1 MKTLASICACI
12 ALITGIVSVN
22 LWRELRT
29 ERQANVELRTR
40 FNVARL
46 PGSAPAMP
54 APVTTNV
61 APTAVAAAAAEAPV
75 CKSDSPSQ
83 PTQTVAAIPVQN
95 VRNRQTELMMNPEYR
110 KLRLAQQRL
119 NVERNNWGLA
129 EELGLSD
136 NEANRL
142 FDLLSENQLAMM
154 NETQL
159 LSVNGTQDR
168 PGSEEVMRR
177 RQALQR
183 EQDEALR
190 AMLGGK
196 YSQYQDYQQSRPA
209 RSQAMAI
216 GTQLAQAGLPLTD
229 AQTRSL
235 TTAMRTAQQQQAQDP
250 WATAPGPAAAAPMD
264 PDTRIKMM
272 EESLKRMEDN
282 NRRTIEAVAPHM
294 SARQLAAYREQ
305 LEQQAAMNRISIKMQ
320 IEQQRLQAQP
330 QPAR

>member
-1 MKTLASICACI
+1 MKTFASVCACI

-29 ERQANVELRTR
+29 ERQANEELRTQ

-46 PGSAPAMP
+46 PGTAPAIP
-54 APVTTNV
+54 APVTANV
-61 APTAVAAAAAEAPV
+61 APATLATVTAEAPV

-83 PTQTVAAIPVQN
+83 PTQTGAANPVQN
-95 VRNRQTELMMNPEYR
+95 VRNRQNELMANPEYR

-119 NVERNNWGLA
+119 NVERNNRGLA

-142 FDLLSENQLAMM
+142 FDLLSENQLALM
-154 NETQL
+154 NEPQL

-168 PGSEEVMRR
+168 PGSEEMMRR

-196 YSQYQDYQQSRPA
+196 YAQYQDYQQSRPA
-209 RSQAMAI
+209 RNQAMAI

-229 AQTRSL
+229 AQIRSL
-235 TTAMRTAQQQQAQDP
+235 TTVMRTEQQRQGQDP
-250 WATAPGPAAAAPMD
+250 WTTAPAPAAVTPVD
-264 PDTRIKMM
+264 LDTRIKMM
-272 EESLKRMEDN
+272 EESLKRTEDN

-294 SARQLAAYREQ
+294 SARQLATYRKQ